1 MRASSQ
7 TTANMPTLTTHAA
20 PPAPA
25 ILSPTLEGVGA
36 LIEGRG
42 TAVVL
47 LHSSLSSKKQWRE
60 LIQQMRHSYRLIAID
75 LHGYGEAPPP
85 RPERDFSLDDE
96 VALVEAVLAS
106 ALRADER
113 FHLVGHSYGGV
124 IALQLAQGQSRRVR
138 SLTLFEPI
146 PFHLLPDGNA
156 VLPDLLSIR
165 DEVDASLRGGDA
177 MRGVARFVD
186 YWSGA
191 GAFSQM
197 TLDRRVALSRLLPK
211 MALELRAV
219 ERETLPRERYQRI
232 VAPTCLIT
240 GRASPRAAH
249 IATAALAGL
258 LPQAKKIQIAAG
270 HMAPVTHPALVN
282 PVIERF
288 IRAVDDRAPTYNF
301 HSPGIAV

>member
-1 MRASSQ
+1 
-7 TTANMPTLTTHAA
+7 MPHLTTR
-20 PPAPA
+20 PAPFA
-25 ILSPTLEGVGA
+25 LHQTPTVEGVGA
-36 LIEGRG
+36 LIDGRG

-60 LIQQMRHSYRLIAID
+60 LIQQMRDSYRLIAID

-85 RPERDFSLDDE
+85 RPERGFALDDE
-96 VALVEAVLAS
+96 VDLIQSVLAS
-106 ALRADER
+106 TLRADER

-124 IALQLAQGQSRRVR
+124 VALQLAQGESRRVR

-156 VLPDLLSIR
+156 VLPELLSIR
-165 DEVDASLRGGDA
+165 NEVEAGLHGGDA
-177 MRGVARFVD
+177 MRGVASFVD

-197 TLDRRVALSRLLPK
+197 TLDRRVALARLLPK
-211 MALELRAV
+211 MALELKAV
-219 ERETLPRERYQRI
+219 ADEPLPRESYRHI
-232 VAPTCLIT
+232 AAPTCLIS

-288 IRAVDDRAPTYNF
+288 IRAVDDRAPTFNF
-301 HSPGIAV
+301 HSTGIAV